1 MILKSVDNDDQDD
14 AEDDNDDDSVAM
26 TMRMVDRVDAAWR
39 RRFNETLKSSQVVS
53 SHSNVSAQKFQM
65 PHFSNVNIS
74 FPAMIFL
81 EMEMVWQ
88 FLPQSPKVSKV

>member
-39 RRFNETLKSSQVVS
+39 RRFNETLKGSQVVS
-53 SHSNVSAQKFQM
+53 SHSNVSVSNISS
-65 PHFSNVNIS
+65 HSNVYAKIS
-74 FPAMIFL
+74 IALSLQKCAFQAMLTIHPL
-81 EMEMVWQ
+81 Q
-88 FLPQSPKVSKV
+88 

>member
-26 TMRMVDRVDAAWR
+26 TMRMAMMVDRVDAAWR

-65 PHFSNVNIS
+65 PHYSNVNIS
-74 FPAMIFL
+74 FPAM
-81 EMEMVWQ
+81 EMAWQ